1 MRSNDYLARRRRAKN
16 VGKEGG
22 EKEEEEE
29 EARLDLSEKTRTQ
42 QQHIYHHVLV
52 LIYLVFSFRQHRI
65 CAVPLV
71 ERREGSKQ
79 TATKKK
85 KKKENPLD
93 GRH

>member
-16 VGKEGG
+16 VGKEG
-22 EKEEEEE
+22 EEEE

-42 QQHIYHHVLV
+42 QQQRRQHIYHHVLV
-52 LIYLVFSFRQHRI
+52 LIYLVFSFRQHHI
-65 CAVPLV
+65 CSVPLV

-79 TATKKK
+79 TATTKKE
-85 KKKENPLD
+85 KKENPLD